1 MSQPANPHQSIYNIA
16 ALCAAHGLTEVVL
29 SPGSRCAPLTLAFA
43 RHPATNV
50 RVVPDERAAAFIGLG
65 IAQARRVPT
74 VLVCTSGTAG
84 LNYAPAVAEAFYQ
97 QVPLLILTAD
107 RPPEWI
113 DQLDGQT
120 IRQDGMYGPHVK
132 RSFTFPVDTT
142 HPDAKWYAN
151 RLMNEAINLAKAYPP
166 GPVHVNIPLREPLYP
181 TGEVVF
187 EEVRVVHETSPPPR
201 LFPSDIQK
209 LAEAFSDADKILFA
223 FGQHDALFRT
233 RLPHG
238 GVDDYTLHQLTGAV
252 FLGDIISNI
261 ASYENEYT
269 APILNQDVFLSSIPE
284 KEHLRPDLLITCG
297 KSFISKAFK
306 QFIRQYPPKQH
317 WHIQPAGIVADPFI
331 SVTQTIQADPAE
343 FFTSLLEAATPYSNL
358 TIERKKLR
366 SSFSQVWNDISKK
379 AAIELIKFLHPSTD
393 LSHYQQWNEFNA
405 LGLTVKNIQVK
416 NSTVRVTPKISL
428 HLANSMAVRYA
439 NILGAPPGV
448 EVFAN
453 RGTSGIDGC
462 TSTAVGYALAEPDKE
477 VVLITGDVAFFYD
490 RNAFW
495 HNYPTPNLRVVLLNN
510 HGGGIFRLI
519 DGPRQQPELDE
530 FFETRQQLTAENL
543 CRDFRLPYFPVD
555 SWEKLD
561 AALPVFFGPEGAG
574 GVLEIQTDSAVN
586 AAFFEEYR
594 AAVKKAFS

>member
-1 MSQPANPHQSIYNIA
+1 MSQPANPHQAIYNIA

-65 IAQARRVPT
+65 IAQARRAPT

-120 IRQDGMYGPHVK
+120 IRQNGLYGAHVK
-132 RSFTFPVDTT
+132 GSYTFPTETT
-142 HPDAKWYAN
+142 HPDARWQAN
-151 RLMNEAINLAKAYPP
+151 RIINEAINLAKAYPP

-187 EEVRVVHETSPPPR
+187 EEVRVVQTSTTDNSQER
-201 LFPSDIQK
+201 TSDEDAFDILDALENGTLGSKTLIVVGQSQFDHKLFYSLRGIKATILADHLSNLRPSPGS
-209 LAEAFSDADKILFA
+209 AEALDTVVSNYDSLLAD
-223 FGQHDALFRT
+223 H
-233 RLPHG
+233 
-238 GVDDYTLHQLTGAV
+238 
-252 FLGDIISNI
+252 
-261 ASYENEYT
+261 
-269 APILNQDVFLSSIPE
+269 NQDD
-284 KEHLRPDLLITCG
+284 LRPTLLITIG
-297 KSFISKAFK
+297 LSVTSKNLKNFL
-306 QFIRQYPPKQH
+306 RRNPPILH
-317 WHIQPAGIVADPFI
+317 AHIQQSGIAPDPFKTLTHI
-331 SVTQTIQADPAE
+331 IKEEPYAFFNKIYKNKYPASKPE
-343 FFTSLLEAATPYSNL
+343 NPYNRIWFSKKCTTMRLLNSLLSANDGSFNELQALRKATHWSGYRFYPDSVH
-358 TIERKKLR
+358 
-366 SSFSQVWNDISKK
+366 F
-379 AAIELIKFLHPSTD
+379 
-393 LSHYQQWNEFNA
+393 
-405 LGLTVKNIQVK
+405 
-416 NSTVRVTPKISL
+416 
-428 HLANSMAVRYA
+428 ANSMAVRYA
-439 NILGAPPGV
+439 SLLSLSANVKGLDA
-448 EVFAN
+448 FAN

-462 TSTAVGYALAEPDKE
+462 TSTAVGYALAEPDKQ
-477 VVLITGDVAFFYD
+477 VVLLTGDVAFFYD

-519 DGPRQQPELDE
+519 DGPRQQPELEE
-530 FFETRQQLTAENL
+530 FFETRQALTAENL
-543 CRDFRLPYFPVD
+543 CRDFHLPYFPVD
-555 SWEKLD
+555 SMAKLE

-574 GVLEIQTDSAVN
+574 GVLEIQTDSQVN

-594 AAVKKAFS
+594 AAVKKAF

>member
-1 MSQPANPHQSIYNIA
+1 MNQPNPHQAIYNIA

-29 SPGSRCAPLTLAFA
+29 SPGSRCAPLTLAFS
-43 RHPATNV
+43 RHPQTNV

-120 IRQDGMYGPHVK
+120 IRQNGLYGPHVK
-132 RSFTFPVDTT
+132 CSYTFPTDTT
-142 HPDAKWYAN
+142 HPDAKWHAN

-181 TGEVVF
+181 TGEVEF
-187 EEVRVVHETSPPPR
+187 EEVRVIRDSIEPLSTVWWEEMGEKEPLYELLENALVVVGQQQSASLSPI
-201 LFPSDIQK
+201 LQDFATATKATIISDTIGNASDI
-209 LAEAFSDADKILFA
+209 ASSI
-223 FGQHDALFRT
+223 T
-233 RLPHG
+233 
-238 GVDDYTLHQLTGAV
+238 HQ
-252 FLGDIISNI
+252 DI
-261 ASYENEYT
+261 
-269 APILNQDVFLSSIPE
+269 FLSSTNTE
-284 KEHLRPDLLITCG
+284 FLESLRPRLLITFG
-297 KSFISKAFK
+297 KSIISKALK
-306 QFIRQYPPKQH
+306 QYLRKYPPAQH
-317 WHIQPAGIVADPFI
+317 WHLQEHSGPTADVFGTLTHIFRVGVADCLRYLEGMPSSSRKSKVSIPTRPPSPLGQAWQTADQKAKSFLTNWFESFPQSNWTEFQALS
-331 SVTQTIQADPAE
+331 SVLVGSGSSLAE
-343 FFTSLLEAATPYSNL
+343 
-358 TIERKKLR
+358 K
-366 SSFSQVWNDISKK
+366 
-379 AAIELIKFLHPSTD
+379 
-393 LSHYQQWNEFNA
+393 
-405 LGLTVKNIQVK
+405 
-416 NSTVRVTPKISL
+416 SL

-439 NILGAPPGV
+439 NILGIPAGV
-448 EVFAN
+448 EVCAN

-462 TSTAVGYALAEPDKE
+462 TSTAVGYALAEPEKQ
-477 VVLITGDVAFFYD
+477 VVLLTGDVAFFYD

-510 HGGGIFRLI
+510 HGGGIFRII

-543 CRDFRLPYFPVD
+543 CRDFHLPYFPVD
-555 SWEKLD
+555 SMAKLE

-574 GVLEIQTDSAVN
+574 GVLEIQTDSKVN
-586 AAFFEEYR
+586 AAFFEQYR
-594 AAVKKAFS
+594 AAVKQAFS